1 MGAHAWKREKTLAA
15 AALPDVLRAL
25 ADVLEGR
32 DGGDYADVLAGLPA
46 SELRKLVLVAELHG
60 KGEGHGQGEGQRQ
73 GQRLTLKLKA
83 KRAGELLV
91 PSSGKA
97 LAAPSAQVAVKVPAK
112 ATTGNEGARKE
123 KYRQLK
129 KGLQADFK
137 VLERAVVDGAMPPG
151 EVLDSFLSRAEIM
164 AAQPALAHSGQ
175 GEDAELKRA
184 NAIFL
189 EDALA
194 LRAAAQ
200 KRDPAALAEVLARL
214 NRRKSACHAQ
224 FK

>member
-32 DGGDYADVLAGLPA
+32 GGGDYADVLAGLPA
-46 SELRKLVLVAELHG
+46 SELRKLVLVAER
-60 KGEGHGQGEGQRQ
+60 HGQGEGQGQSEGQRQ

-83 KRAGELLV
+83 KRAGEVLV

-112 ATTGNEGARKE
+112 AAGNEGARKE

-137 VLERAVVDGAMPPG
+137 VLERAVDGGTMPPG

-164 AAQPALAHSGQ
+164 AAHSGLAHSGQ

-214 NRRKSACHAQ
+214 NRRKSACHVQ

>member
-1 MGAHAWKREKTLAA
+1 MGAHAWKRDKTLAA

-32 DGGDYADVLAGLPA
+32 GGGDYADVLAGLPA

-60 KGEGHGQGEGQRQ
+60 QGEGQRQ

-83 KRAGELLV
+83 KRAGEVLV

-97 LAAPSAQVAVKVPAK
+97 LAAPSAQVAAKVPAK
-112 ATTGNEGARKE
+112 APAKATGKDEARKE

-137 VLERAVVDGAMPPG
+137 VLERAVGDGAMPPG
-151 EVLDSFLSRAEIM
+151 EVVDSFLSRAEIM
-164 AAQPALAHSGQ
+164 AAHSALPHSGQ

>member
-1 MGAHAWKREKTLAA
+1 MGARSWKLEKSLAA

-32 DGGDYADVLAGLPA
+32 GGGDFANILAGLPA
-46 SELRKLVLVAELHG
+46 RDLRKLVLVAEREGQG
-60 KGEGHGQGEGQRQ
+60 KGQS
-73 GQRLTLKLKA
+73 LTLKLKA
-83 KRAGELLV
+83 KCAGEVLV
-91 PSSGKA
+91 PSSGKTLVEPRA
-97 LAAPSAQVAVKVPAK
+97 QVSAQVSAQAPAK
-112 ATTGNEGARKE
+112 ATGKDTGKDEARKE

-137 VLERAVVDGAMPPG
+137 ILERAAQDGAMPPG
-151 EVLDSFLSRAEIM
+151 EVVDSFLSRAEIM
-164 AAQPALAHSGQ
+164 AAQPALAGSGP

-189 EDALA
+189 DDALA